1 MNYLIKTTLIVFMA
15 FALANC
21 SSANRSKENKS
32 KAVSENIASGEAE
45 NNETALV
52 IYGSHGCS
60 HCVNFKAKLDSANM
74 NYIFNDIDQNDQHV
88 LALQDILRRHNYFE
102 RVQLPVVY
110 INNETLLIGPEF
122 AKVYDIIN
130 SL

>member
-1 MNYLIKTTLIVFMA
+1 MA